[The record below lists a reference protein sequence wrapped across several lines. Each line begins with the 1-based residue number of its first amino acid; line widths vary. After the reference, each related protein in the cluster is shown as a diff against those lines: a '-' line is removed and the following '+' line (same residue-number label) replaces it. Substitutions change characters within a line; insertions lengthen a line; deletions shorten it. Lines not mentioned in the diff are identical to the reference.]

1 MIEMRHHKIFCFK
14 LTPAL
19 LPDFLFEKVHLK
31 ILKLFHFYR
40 GRTEAQACNKC
51 QMVAHEVKDIEL
63 NREIFDIDDEAT
75 ENPSVSGQNEPETE
89 MALHRDE
96 ISSSPTPPAAALN
109 SNKGQL
115 ISEENC
121 GVLNVPKT
129 AKKNLINFCPSIQRV
144 FQ

>member
-1 MIEMRHHKIFCFK
+1 MRHHKIFCFK
-14 LTPAL
+14 FTPAL
-19 LPDFLFEKVHLK
+19 LPDFLLEKVHLE
-31 ILKLFHFYR
+31 ILKFFHFYR

-75 ENPSVSGQNEPETE
+75 ENPSASGLNEPETE
-89 MALHRDE
+89 MALHRDG
-96 ISSSPTPPAAALN
+96 ISSSPTPPAAAVIAVAAALN

-121 GVLNVPKT
+121 GVLNFPKKT
-129 AKKNLINFCPSIQRV
+129 HTKNSTNFCPK
-144 FQ
+144 